1 MITSLLVSFFGDL
14 EEELRKA
21 NIKEDILSYAKKA
34 EVYIFAVMIAMGFT
48 GFILGILI
56 SLIIFK
62 KTILIIPIFL
72 SIFFLL
78 MGFLIGIIFFR
89 SLPSIKVSERKKKID
104 SVLYYVT
111 TYMAS
116 LASSGANPL
125 TLFELLSKYKEFSE
139 IQKDAKEIYDL
150 VTTMGVSLPMALHY
164 KAQHSPSKEWREIL
178 EGIRSILIEGGSLDE
193 FLYGKAKQLA
203 EEYKR
208 NLVEYS
214 NTMQVLLEVYITLV
228 VVGVIFVI
236 ILTTLMA
243 SITPA
248 TGYIY
253 GIQLFSSIVIL
264 PLATIMFI
272 FILKAISPAE
282 D

>member
-1 MITSLLVSFFGDL
+1 MITSFLASFFSDL

-21 NIKEDILSYAKKA
+21 GIKEDIFSYAKKA
-34 EVYIFAVMIAMGFT
+34 EIYIFAVMIAMGFA
-48 GFILGILI
+48 GFILGTLI

-62 KTILIIPIFL
+62 TIILIIPIPL
-72 SIFFLL
+72 SIFFSII
-78 MGFLIGIIFFR
+78 GFLIGIIYFR
-89 SLPSIKVSERKKKID
+89 SLPSIKASERKRKID
-104 SVLYYVT
+104 AVLYYVT

-116 LASSGANPL
+116 LASSGSNPL

-150 VTTMGVSLPMALHY
+150 VTSMGVSLPMALHY
-164 KAQHSPSKEWREIL
+164 KAQYTPSRDWREIL

-193 FLYGKAKQLA
+193 FLYRKARQLA

-243 SITPA
+243 SITSA
-248 TGYIY
+248 TEFIY
-253 GIQLFSSIVIL
+253 GMQLFSSAVIL
-264 PLATIMFI
+264 PLATIMFV
-272 FILKAISPAE
+272 FILKSINPIE
-282 D
+282 E

>member
-1 MITSLLVSFFGDL
+1 MITPLLASFFSDL

-21 NIKEDILSYAKKA
+21 DIKEDIFSYTKKA
-34 EVYIFAVMIAMGFT
+34 EIYIFAVMLSMGFA
-48 GFILGILI
+48 GFILGMLI
-56 SLIIFK
+56 SLIIL
-62 KTILIIPIFL
+62 KTIILIIPIPL
-72 SIFFLL
+72 SIFFSLI
-78 MGFLIGIIFFR
+78 GFLIGIIYFR
-89 SLPSIKVSERKKKID
+89 ALPSIKVAERKRKID

-150 VTTMGVSLPMALHY
+150 VTSMGVSLPMALHY
-164 KAQHSPSKEWREIL
+164 KAQYTPSKDWREIL

-193 FLYGKAKQLA
+193 FLYRKARQLA

-243 SITPA
+243 SLTPA
-248 TGYIY
+248 TELVY
-253 GIQLFSSIVIL
+253 GMQLFSSAVIL
-264 PLATIMFI
+264 PLATILFI
-272 FILKAISPAE
+272 FILKSINPTE
-282 D
+282 E